1 MSNEHRND
9 ERSLAEAL
17 NSMVR
22 LLSDMIHRLERAL
35 DQVIPSLATKTDLNE
50 LEQRLDMKSSEL
62 AQGLTDLQTQVQKV
76 AEEQRKRADEL
87 AAKIAELEQQLA
99 DAEVPQTVT
108 DAFAN
113 VKSAVQVLDDTIPDA
128 ATP

>member
-99 DAEVPQTVT
+99 DADVPQTVT